1 MHALVEPSSIVLVL
15 KKTLIGALLALC
27 VAACATSHST
37 PGTRQRA
44 AAKVPPAGCVAET
57 ATRIPVSPHDC
68 AGAGRVWTD
77 QDIKSTGAT
86 DVATALRQLDPTV
99 TTGH

>member
-1 MHALVEPSSIVLVL
+1 ML
-15 KKTLIGALLALC
+15 KKILIGAGLTLC
-27 VAACATSHST
+27 VSACATSPST
-37 PGTRQRA
+37 PGTGHTAA

-57 ATRIPVSPHDC
+57 ATRIPVNPHDC

-86 DVATALRQLDPTV
+86 DVAQALRQLDPTV
-99 TTGH
+99 VVGH

>member
-15 KKTLIGALLALC
+15 KTLIGAFLALC
-27 VAACATSHST
+27 VAACATSHYT
-37 PGTRQRA
+37 PGTGQRA

-99 TTGH
+99 VTGH